1 MPIDIVPKALYPLVP
16 KLPGVPPMLRAGAQ
30 IFDTITLGFFGAS
43 DALNS
48 IIGTG
53 QSNWGIVDEAGNP
66 IAAYDSFTAMR
77 YRNESQISTYP
88 VELGGFVAYNKV
100 ANPYDIQ
107 VVLTCGGSEA
117 RVSQFLVD
125 IQIMQESLSL
135 VSIISPEFTYESA
148 NITGIDYA
156 RTQSEGSHMIAATL
170 TCVEVRQ
177 TARADFSTN
186 KNPEADDP
194 KSLGQIQTVDDPDI
208 DVTGFA

>member
-1 MPIDIVPKALYPLVP
+1 MPITPVPKSLYPLVP
-16 KLPGVPPMLRAGAQ
+16 QLPGVPPLLRAGAQ

-66 IAAYDSFTAMR
+66 IAVYDSFTAMR
-77 YRNESQISTYP
+77 YRNESQISNYP

-117 RVSQFLVD
+117 KVSQFLIDLEIVR
-125 IQIMQESLSL
+125 ESLDL
-135 VSIISPEFTYESA
+135 VSIISPEFTFESA
-148 NITGIDYA
+148 NVTAIDYS
-156 RTQSEGSHMIAATL
+156 RTQSEGSHMIQATL

-194 KSLGQIQTVDDPDI
+194 KSLGQIQGVDDPSI